1 MYTHRAICGKSM
13 GRMRYPHKM
22 SAVYFNATTAILS
35 AILAFLILDSPYTW
49 LLLYS
54 ICTSIV
60 TVIVFIFKNHLFQ
73 TQDSG
78 EHTSTWK
85 ALLIFLVFV
94 ACLFLPLLLAG
105 ILDPYIWFIL
115 LVSFTSGFSTS
126 EVIFY
131 LYTR

>member
-13 GRMRYPHKM
+13 GRKQYPHKM
-22 SAVYFNATTAILS
+22 STVYLNATTAFLS

-49 LLLYS
+49 LLPYS

-73 TQDSG
+73 TEESG
-78 EHTSTWK
+78 ERTSTWK
-85 ALLIFLVFV
+85 ALLVLLVFV

-105 ILDPYIWFIL
+105 ILDPHIWFIL
-115 LVSFTSGFSTS
+115 LVSFMSGFSTS

-131 LYTR
+131 LHTR